1 MIKMG
6 NIIGIYGTSLSSYF
20 DPKRVEKCDR
30 EKKCPVVT
38 VSRSVG
44 AGGGK
49 IAELLSE
56 QLTVPC
62 FGYSM
67 FDGIVKESKQD
78 KYLLALVD
86 EKAPGTLEDWIHSLF
101 TKGQTSKS
109 DFYMRLVK
117 TTLAIAKTGGVI
129 VGRGAH
135 LVLAS
140 NPRVFRVRIE
150 GSMDVCVER
159 VAKREKIKTK
169 KAREFIQKIEKD
181 RIKYVRELYNRFPN
195 DRGYYDLVVNTDKLN
210 SHDAVEII
218 THAMEKMGYYVP
230 GEDIIKKQKLNLGS

>member
-1 MIKMG
+1 MG
-6 NIIGIYGTSLSSYF
+6 NIIGIYGTSLSNYF

-30 EKKCPVVT
+30 EKRCPVVT
-38 VSRSVG
+38 LSRGVG
-44 AGGGK
+44 SGGGK
-49 IAELLSE
+49 IAELLAE
-56 QLTVPC
+56 ELTVPC

-78 KYLLALVD
+78 KFLLALVD

-101 TKGQTSKS
+101 TKGQASKS
-109 DFYMRLVK
+109 DFYMRLIK

-169 KAREFIQKIEKD
+169 KSKELILKVEKE
-181 RIKYVRELYNRFPN
+181 RRKYVKELYNRFPH
-195 DRGYYDLVVNTDKLN
+195 DRAYYDLVINTDKLS
-210 SHDAVEII
+210 SHDAVELI
-218 THAMEKMGYYVP
+218 TNTMGKMGFYLP
-230 GEDIIKKQKLNLGS
+230 GEEVIEKQGFG